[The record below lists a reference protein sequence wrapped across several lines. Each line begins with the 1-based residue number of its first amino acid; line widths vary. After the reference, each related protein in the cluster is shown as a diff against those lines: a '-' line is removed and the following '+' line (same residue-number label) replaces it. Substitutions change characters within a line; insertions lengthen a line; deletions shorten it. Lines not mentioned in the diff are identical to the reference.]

1 LGKLIGNPRVVRH
14 LGERHQEILLG
25 FQKLVDA
32 EAAAA

>member
-1 LGKLIGNPRVVRH
+1 VRH
-14 LGERHQEILLG
+14 LGQRHQEILLE